1 MAETSQISL
10 SICIVNYDSTL
21 ADLCEVIA
29 SLQESISRVRDTIP
43 QAEIAL
49 YLVDNSDKPNREQNL
64 YSELQKKIVDL
75 NLSVHLVQGHGN
87 IGFGAG
93 HNLVISRLISTYH
106 LILNPDVIL
115 DENCLTTGI
124 KYLEDHPQTA
134 IVSPFA
140 TGADGHKQYLCKTY
154 PALLTFLVRGFVPGI
169 FKPLFAGRLTRY
181 EMRHLSELEPTTG
194 IPIVSG
200 CFMLCRTELLQQ
212 VKGFDNN
219 YFLYFEDFD
228 LSLRL
233 GKIADIAYVPLMRI
247 THSGGHATGKGFR
260 HLLMFLKSA
269 IYFFNSHGWRVFK
282 QQ

>member
-1 MAETSQISL
+1 MRL
-10 SICIVNYDSTL
+10 LHDSK
-21 ADLCEVIA
+21 
-29 SLQESISRVRDTIP
+29 P
-43 QAEIAL
+43 QAEIVL
-49 YLVDNSDKPNREQNL
+49 YLVDNSDKPNRDQHL
-64 YSELQKKIVDL
+64 YSELKKKIVDS
-75 NLSVHLVQGHGN
+75 NLAVHIVQGHGN

-93 HNLVISRLISTYH
+93 HNLVISRLNSTYH

-124 KYLEDHPQTA
+124 NYLERHPQTA

-140 TGADGHKQYLCKTY
+140 TGSDGHKQYLCKTY
-154 PALLTFLVRGFVPGI
+154 PALLTFLVRGFVPG
-169 FKPLFAGRLTRY
+169 FLKPVFAERMARY
-181 EMRHLSELEPTTG
+181 EMRYMTELEPTTG

-200 CFMLCRTELLQQ
+200 CFMLCRTKFLQQ

-233 GKIADIAYVPLMRI
+233 RKIADIAYVPMMRI
-247 THSGGHATGKGFR
+247 THSGGHAAGKGYR
-260 HLLMFLKSA
+260 HLLMFLQSA